1 MKIENYRPAMLWKLK
16 ITDFIKANWLLIT
29 ILLIG
34 SFLRLY
40 KISAYM
46 TFLGDE
52 GRDVLVVRNLLV
64 HFDPILIGPGTSV
77 GNMYLGPLYY
87 YFMAPFLFLSNF
99 SPVGPAVGV
108 ALLGIATIYLVYVT
122 GHDWFGKKAGL
133 IASLFFAISPTVI
146 IYSRSSWNP
155 NIMPF
160 LHFYLFFQFGKF
172 GKRKL

>member
-1 MKIENYRPAMLWKLK
+1 MNSVTHYPRLQGKEEGKDLKVIIEKFYRPAMLWKLK

-87 YFMAPFLFLSNF
+87 YFMAPFLLLSGF
-99 SPVGPAVGV
+99 SPVGPAVE
-108 ALLGIATIYLVYVT
+108 
-122 GHDWFGKKAGL
+122 
-133 IASLFFAISPTVI
+133 
-146 IYSRSSWNP
+146 
-155 NIMPF
+155 
-160 LHFYLFFQFGKF
+160 LHFGSYNDLFNLP
-172 GKRKL
+172 RRI